1 LQLLGMDENGV
12 VVRCTSSSSPVRTW
26 TVEIK
31 LMVVERDKHW
41 EVGITPSDKSEIFYR
56 AEITK
61 TMVAAVTDL
70 GTVAVWHRATKQLIH
85 CRQEPVAE
93 CSLSL
98 RASGDLLLIWNEM
111 EATFLLLRWD
121 GDAMVELSK
130 VTSGLSDTYILHLQ
144 PPIFSQSQGQGFTFG
159 IYLTPEPPRTPSTW
173 TPLVLSLGSSS
184 TPSALS
190 L

>member
-1 LQLLGMDENGV
+1 MTFQRQLNIRWKRARPWLQPLVSTFTLPEEAACPGSTLQLLGMDENGV

-26 TVEIK
+26 AEEIK

-85 CRQEPVAE
+85 CRLIVPIAKLFVNFEITIGRNQWQSVRSASVPLATSFSSGTRWRPPSS
-93 CSLSL
+93 CS
-98 RASGDLLLIWNEM
+98 GGT
-111 EATFLLLRWD
+111 ATPWW
-121 GDAMVELSK
+121 S
-130 VTSGLSDTYILHLQ
+130 
-144 PPIFSQSQGQGFTFG
+144 
-159 IYLTPEPPRTPSTW
+159 
-173 TPLVLSLGSSS
+173 
-184 TPSALS
+184 
-190 L
+190 